1 MLNLSF
7 DSVEIETQKKNIQVI
22 DEFNV
27 EITMT
32 VLFTGKRN
40 DKIYKDVRK
49 LLLVG
54 EGDVWLV
61 DKLLNN

>member
-1 MLNLSF
+1 
-7 DSVEIETQKKNIQVI
+7 VEIETQKKNIQVI

>member
-1 MLNLSF
+1 M
-7 DSVEIETQKKNIQVI
+7 EIETQKKNIQVI